1 AAGVCGLV
9 LGARRRALPSRRG
22 GGGPRSR
29 TGRRRRRPAVG
40 PQRARRG
47 WQCGRRGRRTPA
59 RWRSSRFRAGP
70 CPVGRWPSAALKAG
84 RRSAA
89 SLAAL
94 ETVETAIAALRA
106 QLVALEQVGAPILPA
121 VHPEWVRARLA
132 ELEAL
137 LREDPIRSRTE
148 IMKHLDGDLTVTR
161 SP

>member
-1 AAGVCGLV
+1 
-9 LGARRRALPSRRG
+9 
-22 GGGPRSR
+22 
-29 TGRRRRRPAVG
+29 
-40 PQRARRG
+40 
-47 WQCGRRGRRTPA
+47 GRRTPA

-84 RRSAA
+84 RQSAA
-89 SLAAL
+89 ILAAL

-161 SP
+161 SPRRPVSNVSRSAGGRNQAASSPGRRLLSYDWLRGLDLNQRPLMG